1 MTTRQNSSIAI
12 VFILGLLAM
21 LMPLSIDMYLPALP
35 VISEQFGVPA
45 GSAQMTLSTYILGF
59 AVGQLLYGPMADSI
73 GRKPVILGG
82 TLVFAAAAVA
92 CALAQ
97 TIDQLIVMRFF
108 HGLAAA
114 AASVVINALMRDIYP
129 KEEFS
134 RMMSFVMLV
143 TTIAP
148 LLAPIV
154 GGWVLV
160 WLSWHYIFWILAVA
174 AILASVM
181 IFTLIK
187 ETLPV
192 ERRQP
197 FRLRTTLGNFA
208 SLFRHKRVLS
218 YMLASGFSFAGMFS
232 FLSAG
237 PFVYIEINHVSPQ
250 HFGYY
255 FALNIVFL
263 FVMTIIN
270 SRFVRRVGA
279 LNMFRTGLWIQ
290 FVMAGWMVF
299 SALFG
304 VGFWALIK
312 ETLPVER
319 RQPFRLRTT
328 LGNFASLFRHKRVLS
343 YMLAS
348 GFSFA
353 GMFSFLSAGPF
364 VYIEINHVSPQ
375 HFGYYFALNIVFLF
389 VMTIINSRFVRRV
402 GALNMFRTGL
412 WIQFVMAGWMVF
424 SALFGVGFWALV
436 VGVAAFVGC
445 VSMVSSNAMAVILDE
460 FPHMAGTASSLAGTF
475 RFGIGAIVG
484 ALLSLATFNSAWPM
498 IWSIAF
504 CATCSI
510 LFYLYASRAKKR

>member
-1 MTTRQNSSIAI
+1 MTTRPHSSFKI

-35 VISEQFGVPA
+35 VISAQFGVPA

-59 AVGQLLYGPMADSI
+59 ALGQLLYGPMADSL

-82 TLVFAAAAVA
+82 TLVFAGAAVA

-97 TIDQLIVMRFF
+97 TIDHLIFMRFL

-148 LLAPIV
+148 LVAPMA
-154 GGWVLV
+154 GGAVLV
-160 WLSWHYIFWILAVA
+160 WFSWHAIFWILALA
-174 AILASVM
+174 ALLASAM
-181 IFTLIK
+181 IFFFID
-187 ETLPV
+187 ETLPA
-192 ERRQP
+192 EHRQK
-197 FRLRTTLGNFA
+197 FHIRTTRGNCA

-237 PFVYIEINHVSPQ
+237 PFVYIELNHVSPQ

-263 FVMTIIN
+263 FVLTIIN

-279 LNMFRTGLWIQ
+279 LNMFRAGLWIQ
-290 FVMAGWMVF
+290 FVIAVWLVV
-299 SALFG
+299 SA
-304 VGFWALIK
+304 
-312 ETLPVER
+312 
-319 RQPFRLRTT
+319 
-328 LGNFASLFRHKRVLS
+328 
-343 YMLAS
+343 
-348 GFSFA
+348 
-353 GMFSFLSAGPF
+353 FL
-364 VYIEINHVSPQ
+364 
-375 HFGYYFALNIVFLF
+375 
-389 VMTIINSRFVRRV
+389 
-402 GALNMFRTGL
+402 
-412 WIQFVMAGWMVF
+412 
-424 SALFGVGFWALV
+424 GVGFWALV
-436 VGVAAFVGC
+436 IGVAAFVGC
-445 VSMVSSNAMAVILDE
+445 VSMISSNAMAVILDE

-484 ALLSLATFNSAWPM
+484 ALLSMATFTTAWPM
-498 IWSIAF
+498 LWAMAF
-504 CATCSI
+504 CATSSV
-510 LFYLYASRAKKR
+510 LFCLYASRPRKVAH

>member
-1 MTTRQNSSIAI
+1 MTTRPHSSFKI

-35 VISEQFGVPA
+35 VISAQFGVPA

-59 AVGQLLYGPMADSI
+59 AIGQLLYGPMADSL

-82 TLVFAAAAVA
+82 TLVFAGAAVA

-97 TIDQLIVMRFF
+97 TIDHLIFMRFL

-148 LLAPIV
+148 LVAPMA
-154 GGWVLV
+154 GGAVLV
-160 WLSWHYIFWILAVA
+160 WFSWHAIFWILALA
-174 AILASVM
+174 ALLASAM
-181 IFTLIK
+181 IFFFID
-187 ETLPV
+187 ETLPA
-192 ERRQP
+192 EHRQK
-197 FRLRTTLGNFA
+197 FHIRTTIGNFA

-237 PFVYIEINHVSPQ
+237 PFVYIELNHVSPQ

-263 FVMTIIN
+263 FVLTIIN

-279 LNMFRTGLWIQ
+279 LNMFRAGLWIQ
-290 FVMAGWMVF
+290 FVMAVWLVV
-299 SALFG
+299 SA
-304 VGFWALIK
+304 
-312 ETLPVER
+312 
-319 RQPFRLRTT
+319 
-328 LGNFASLFRHKRVLS
+328 
-343 YMLAS
+343 
-348 GFSFA
+348 
-353 GMFSFLSAGPF
+353 FL
-364 VYIEINHVSPQ
+364 
-375 HFGYYFALNIVFLF
+375 
-389 VMTIINSRFVRRV
+389 
-402 GALNMFRTGL
+402 
-412 WIQFVMAGWMVF
+412 
-424 SALFGVGFWALV
+424 GVGFWALV
-436 VGVAAFVGC
+436 IGVAAFVGC
-445 VSMVSSNAMAVILDE
+445 VSMISSNAMAVILDE

-484 ALLSLATFNSAWPM
+484 ALLSMATFTTAWPM
-498 IWSIAF
+498 LWAMAF
-504 CATCSI
+504 CATSSV
-510 LFYLYASRAKKR
+510 LFCLYASRPRKAAH

>member
-1 MTTRQNSSIAI
+1 MTTRPHSSFKI

-35 VISEQFGVPA
+35 VISAQFGVPA

-59 AVGQLLYGPMADSI
+59 AHGQLFYGPMADSL

-97 TIDQLIVMRFF
+97 TIDHLIIMRFF

-148 LLAPIV
+148 LVAPMA
-154 GGWVLV
+154 GGAVLV
-160 WLSWHYIFWILAVA
+160 WFSWHVIFWILALA
-174 AILASVM
+174 ALLASAM
-181 IFTLIK
+181 IFFFID

-192 ERRQP
+192 ERRQK
-197 FRLRTTLGNFA
+197 FHIRTTIGNFA

-237 PFVYIEINHVSPQ
+237 PFVYIELNHVSPQ

-263 FVMTIIN
+263 FIMTIIN

-279 LNMFRTGLWIQ
+279 LNMFRGGLWIQ
-290 FVMAGWMVF
+290 FVMAIWLVM
-299 SALFG
+299 SA
-304 VGFWALIK
+304 
-312 ETLPVER
+312 
-319 RQPFRLRTT
+319 
-328 LGNFASLFRHKRVLS
+328 
-343 YMLAS
+343 
-348 GFSFA
+348 
-353 GMFSFLSAGPF
+353 FL
-364 VYIEINHVSPQ
+364 
-375 HFGYYFALNIVFLF
+375 
-389 VMTIINSRFVRRV
+389 
-402 GALNMFRTGL
+402 
-412 WIQFVMAGWMVF
+412 
-424 SALFGVGFWALV
+424 GVGFWALV

-484 ALLSLATFNSAWPM
+484 ALLSMATFTTAWPM
-498 IWSIAF
+498 LWAMAF
-504 CATCSI
+504 CATSSI
-510 LFYLYASRAKKR
+510 LFYLYASRPRKAAH

>member
-1 MTTRQNSSIAI
+1 MTNRPHSSLSI
-12 VFILGLLAM
+12 VIILGLLAM

-35 VISEQFGVPA
+35 VIAGQFGVPA

-59 AVGQLLYGPMADSI
+59 ALGQLLYGPMEDSI

-82 TLVFAAAAVA
+82 TLIFAAAAVA

-97 TIDQLIVMRFF
+97 SIDQLITMRFF

-129 KEEFS
+129 REEFS

-148 LLAPIV
+148 LLAPMI
-154 GGWVLV
+154 GGAVLV
-160 WLSWHYIFWILAVA
+160 WFSWHMIFWILAVA
-174 AILASVM
+174 GLLVSVM
-181 IFTLIK
+181 IAFFIH
-187 ETLPV
+187 ETLPP

-197 FRLRTTLGNFA
+197 FHLRTTVGNFA

-250 HFGYY
+250 DFGYY

-263 FVMTIIN
+263 FLMTIIN
-270 SRFVRRVGA
+270 GRFVRRVGA
-279 LNMFRTGLWIQ
+279 LKMFRGGLWVQ
-290 FVMAGWMVF
+290 FVMALWMVIT
-299 SALFG
+299 ALLG
-304 VGFWALIK
+304 VGFW
-312 ETLPVER
+312 
-319 RQPFRLRTT
+319 
-328 LGNFASLFRHKRVLS
+328 S
-343 YMLAS
+343 
-348 GFSFA
+348 
-353 GMFSFLSAGPF
+353 
-364 VYIEINHVSPQ
+364 
-375 HFGYYFALNIVFLF
+375 
-389 VMTIINSRFVRRV
+389 
-402 GALNMFRTGL
+402 
-412 WIQFVMAGWMVF
+412 
-424 SALFGVGFWALV
+424 LV

-445 VSMVSSNAMAVILDE
+445 VSLVSSNAMAVILDE

-484 ALLSLATFNSAWPM
+484 TLLSMSAFNSAWPM
-498 IWSIAF
+498 IWSITF
-504 CATCSI
+504 CATSSI
-510 LFYLYASRAKKR
+510 LFYLYASRGKKQA

>member
-1 MTTRQNSSIAI
+1 MTTRQHSSLRI

-35 VISEQFGVPA
+35 VIAQQFGVPA

-59 AVGQLLYGPMADSI
+59 ALGQLLYGPMADSI

-82 TLVFAAAAVA
+82 TLIFAAAASA
-92 CALAQ
+92 CALTQ
-97 TIDQLIVMRFF
+97 SIDQLITLRFF

-143 TTIAP
+143 TTVAP
-148 LLAPIV
+148 LLAPMI
-154 GGWVLV
+154 GGAVLV
-160 WLSWHYIFWILAVA
+160 WLSWHAIFWILAIA
-174 AILASVM
+174 ALLASLM
-181 IFTLIK
+181 IFFFIS

-197 FRLRTTLGNFA
+197 FHIRTTLGNFA
-208 SLFRHKRVLS
+208 TLFRHKRVLS

-237 PFVYIEINHVSPQ
+237 PFVYIELNHVLPQ
-250 HFGYY
+250 NFGYY

-263 FVMTIIN
+263 FIMTIIN
-270 SRFVRRVGA
+270 GRFVRRVGA
-279 LNMFRTGLWIQ
+279 LRMFRAGLWIQ
-290 FVMAGWMVF
+290 FVMALWMV
-299 SALFG
+299 
-304 VGFWALIK
+304 
-312 ETLPVER
+312 
-319 RQPFRLRTT
+319 
-328 LGNFASLFRHKRVLS
+328 
-343 YMLAS
+343 
-348 GFSFA
+348 
-353 GMFSFLSAGPF
+353 LSAAF
-364 VYIEINHVSPQ
+364 D
-375 HFGYYFALNIVFLF
+375 
-389 VMTIINSRFVRRV
+389 
-402 GALNMFRTGL
+402 
-412 WIQFVMAGWMVF
+412 
-424 SALFGVGFWALV
+424 VGFWALV

-445 VSMVSSNAMAVILDE
+445 VSLVASNAMAVILDE

-504 CATCSI
+504 CATSSI
-510 LFYLYASRAKKR
+510 LFYLYASRPKRG

>member
-1 MTTRQNSSIAI
+1 MTTRPHSSFKI

-35 VISEQFGVPA
+35 VISAQFGVPA

-59 AVGQLLYGPMADSI
+59 ALGQLLYGPMADSL

-82 TLVFAAAAVA
+82 TLVFAGAAVA

-97 TIDQLIVMRFF
+97 TIDHLIFMRFL

-148 LLAPIV
+148 LVSPMA
-154 GGWVLV
+154 GGAVLV
-160 WLSWHYIFWILAVA
+160 WFSWHAIFWILALA
-174 AILASVM
+174 ALLASAM
-181 IFTLIK
+181 IFFFID
-187 ETLPV
+187 ETLPA
-192 ERRQP
+192 EHRQK
-197 FRLRTTLGNFA
+197 FHIRTTIGNFA

-237 PFVYIEINHVSPQ
+237 PFVYIELNHVSPQ

-263 FVMTIIN
+263 FVLTIIN

-279 LNMFRTGLWIQ
+279 LNMFRAGLWIQ
-290 FVMAGWMVF
+290 FVMAVWLVV
-299 SALFG
+299 SA
-304 VGFWALIK
+304 
-312 ETLPVER
+312 
-319 RQPFRLRTT
+319 
-328 LGNFASLFRHKRVLS
+328 
-343 YMLAS
+343 
-348 GFSFA
+348 
-353 GMFSFLSAGPF
+353 FL
-364 VYIEINHVSPQ
+364 
-375 HFGYYFALNIVFLF
+375 
-389 VMTIINSRFVRRV
+389 
-402 GALNMFRTGL
+402 
-412 WIQFVMAGWMVF
+412 
-424 SALFGVGFWALV
+424 GVGFWALV
-436 VGVAAFVGC
+436 IGVAAFVGC
-445 VSMVSSNAMAVILDE
+445 VSMISSNAMAVILDE

-484 ALLSLATFNSAWPM
+484 ALLSMATFTTAWPM
-498 IWSIAF
+498 LWAMAF
-504 CATCSI
+504 CATSSV
-510 LFYLYASRAKKR
+510 LFCLYASRPRKAAH

>member
-1 MTTRQNSSIAI
+1 MTTRPHSSFKI

-35 VISEQFGVPA
+35 VISAQFGVPA

-59 AVGQLLYGPMADSI
+59 ALGQLFYGPMADSL

-82 TLVFAAAAVA
+82 TLIFAAAAVA

-97 TIDQLIVMRFF
+97 SIDQLIVMRFF

-114 AASVVINALMRDIYP
+114 AASVVINALMRDVYP

-148 LLAPIV
+148 LVAPMV
-154 GGWVLV
+154 GGAVLV
-160 WLSWHYIFWILAVA
+160 WFSWHAIFWILAIA
-174 AILASVM
+174 ALLASVM
-181 IFTLIK
+181 IFVFID

-192 ERRQP
+192 ERRQK
-197 FRLRTTLGNFA
+197 FHIRTTLGNFA

-237 PFVYIEINHVSPQ
+237 PFVYIELNHVSPQ

-255 FALNIVFL
+255 FALNVVFI
-263 FVMTIIN
+263 FVLTMIN

-279 LNMFRTGLWIQ
+279 LNMFRIGLWIQ
-290 FVMAGWMVF
+290 FVMAVWMVVTAF
-299 SALFG
+299 FD
-304 VGFWALIK
+304 VGFW
-312 ETLPVER
+312 TLVI
-319 RQPFRLRTT
+319 
-328 LGNFASLFRHKRVLS
+328 G
-343 YMLAS
+343 
-348 GFSFA
+348 
-353 GMFSFLSAGPF
+353 
-364 VYIEINHVSPQ
+364 I
-375 HFGYYFALNIVFLF
+375 
-389 VMTIINSRFVRRV
+389 
-402 GALNMFRTGL
+402 
-412 WIQFVMAGWMVF
+412 
-424 SALFGVGFWALV
+424 
-436 VGVAAFVGC
+436 AAFVGC
-445 VSMVSSNAMAVILDE
+445 ISIVSSNAMAVILDE

-484 ALLSLATFNSAWPM
+484 ALLSLATFTTAWPM
-498 IWSIAF
+498 LWSIAL

-510 LFYLYASRAKKR
+510 LFCLYASRPRKAVK

>member
-1 MTTRQNSSIAI
+1 
-12 VFILGLLAM
+12 M

-35 VISEQFGVPA
+35 VISAQFGVPA

-59 AVGQLLYGPMADSI
+59 ALGQLLYGPMADSL

-82 TLVFAAAAVA
+82 TLVFAGAAVA

-97 TIDQLIVMRFF
+97 TIDHLIFMRFL

-148 LLAPIV
+148 LVAPMA
-154 GGWVLV
+154 GGAVLV
-160 WLSWHYIFWILAVA
+160 WFSWHAIFWILALA
-174 AILASVM
+174 ALLASAM
-181 IFTLIK
+181 IFFFID
-187 ETLPV
+187 ETLPA
-192 ERRQP
+192 EHRQK
-197 FRLRTTLGNFA
+197 FHIRTTIGNFA

-237 PFVYIEINHVSPQ
+237 PFVYIELNHVSPQ

-263 FVMTIIN
+263 FVLTIIN

-279 LNMFRTGLWIQ
+279 LNMFRAGLWIQ
-290 FVMAGWMVF
+290 FVMAVWLVV
-299 SALFG
+299 SA
-304 VGFWALIK
+304 
-312 ETLPVER
+312 
-319 RQPFRLRTT
+319 
-328 LGNFASLFRHKRVLS
+328 
-343 YMLAS
+343 
-348 GFSFA
+348 
-353 GMFSFLSAGPF
+353 FL
-364 VYIEINHVSPQ
+364 
-375 HFGYYFALNIVFLF
+375 
-389 VMTIINSRFVRRV
+389 
-402 GALNMFRTGL
+402 
-412 WIQFVMAGWMVF
+412 
-424 SALFGVGFWALV
+424 GVGFWALV
-436 VGVAAFVGC
+436 IGVAAFVGC
-445 VSMVSSNAMAVILDE
+445 VSMISSNAMAVILDE

-484 ALLSLATFNSAWPM
+484 ALLSMATFTTAWPM
-498 IWSIAF
+498 LWAMAF
-504 CATCSI
+504 CATSSV
-510 LFYLYASRAKKR
+510 LFCLYASRPRKAAH

>member
-1 MTTRQNSSIAI
+1 VTTRQHSSLRI

-35 VISEQFGVPA
+35 VIAQQFAVPA

-59 AVGQLLYGPMADSI
+59 ALGQLLYGPMADSI

-82 TLVFAAAAVA
+82 TLIFAAAAGA

-97 TIDQLIVMRFF
+97 SIDQLITLRFF

-143 TTIAP
+143 TTVAP
-148 LLAPIV
+148 LLAPMI
-154 GGWVLV
+154 GGAVLV
-160 WLSWHYIFWILAVA
+160 WLSWHAIFWILAIA
-174 AILASVM
+174 ALLASLM
-181 IFTLIK
+181 IFFFIS

-197 FRLRTTLGNFA
+197 FHIRTTLGNFA
-208 SLFRHKRVLS
+208 TLFRHKRVLS

-237 PFVYIEINHVSPQ
+237 PFVYIELNHVLPQ
-250 HFGYY
+250 NFGYY

-270 SRFVRRVGA
+270 GRFVRRVGA
-279 LNMFRTGLWIQ
+279 LRMFRAGLWIQ
-290 FVMAGWMVF
+290 FVMALWMV
-299 SALFG
+299 
-304 VGFWALIK
+304 
-312 ETLPVER
+312 
-319 RQPFRLRTT
+319 
-328 LGNFASLFRHKRVLS
+328 
-343 YMLAS
+343 
-348 GFSFA
+348 
-353 GMFSFLSAGPF
+353 LSAAF
-364 VYIEINHVSPQ
+364 D
-375 HFGYYFALNIVFLF
+375 
-389 VMTIINSRFVRRV
+389 
-402 GALNMFRTGL
+402 
-412 WIQFVMAGWMVF
+412 
-424 SALFGVGFWALV
+424 VGFWALV

-445 VSMVSSNAMAVILDE
+445 VSLVASNAMAVILDE

-484 ALLSLATFNSAWPM
+484 ALLSLATFTSAWPM

-504 CATCSI
+504 CATSSI
-510 LFYLYASRAKKR
+510 LFYLYASRPKRG

>member
-1 MTTRQNSSIAI
+1 VTTRPHSSFKI

-35 VISEQFGVPA
+35 VISAQFDVPA

-59 AVGQLLYGPMADSI
+59 ALGQLFYGPMADSL

-97 TIDQLIVMRFF
+97 TIDHLIIMRFF

-148 LLAPIV
+148 LVAPMA
-154 GGWVLV
+154 GGAVLV
-160 WLSWHYIFWILAVA
+160 WFSWHVIFWILALA
-174 AILASVM
+174 ALLASAM
-181 IFTLIK
+181 IFFFID

-192 ERRQP
+192 ERRQK
-197 FRLRTTLGNFA
+197 FHIRTTIGNFA

-237 PFVYIEINHVSPQ
+237 PFVYIELNHVSPQ

-263 FVMTIIN
+263 FIMTIIN

-279 LNMFRTGLWIQ
+279 LNMFRAGLWIQ
-290 FVMAGWMVF
+290 FVMAIWLVV
-299 SALFG
+299 SA
-304 VGFWALIK
+304 
-312 ETLPVER
+312 
-319 RQPFRLRTT
+319 
-328 LGNFASLFRHKRVLS
+328 
-343 YMLAS
+343 
-348 GFSFA
+348 
-353 GMFSFLSAGPF
+353 FL
-364 VYIEINHVSPQ
+364 
-375 HFGYYFALNIVFLF
+375 
-389 VMTIINSRFVRRV
+389 
-402 GALNMFRTGL
+402 
-412 WIQFVMAGWMVF
+412 
-424 SALFGVGFWALV
+424 GVGFWALV

-445 VSMVSSNAMAVILDE
+445 VSMVSSNGMAVILDE

-484 ALLSLATFNSAWPM
+484 ALLSMATFTTAWPM
-498 IWSIAF
+498 LWAMAF
-504 CATCSI
+504 CATSSI
-510 LFYLYASRAKKR
+510 LFYLYASRPRKAAH

>member
-1 MTTRQNSSIAI
+1 MTTRQHSSLRI

-35 VISEQFGVPA
+35 VIAQQFGVPA

-59 AVGQLLYGPMADSI
+59 ALGQLLYGPMADSI

-82 TLVFAAAAVA
+82 TLIFAAAAGA

-97 TIDQLIVMRFF
+97 SIDQLITLRFF

-143 TTIAP
+143 TTVAP
-148 LLAPIV
+148 LLAPMI
-154 GGWVLV
+154 GGAVLV
-160 WLSWHYIFWILAVA
+160 WLSWHAIFWILAIA
-174 AILASVM
+174 ALLASLM
-181 IFTLIK
+181 IFFFIS

-197 FRLRTTLGNFA
+197 FHIRTTLGNFA
-208 SLFRHKRVLS
+208 TLFRHKRVLS
-218 YMLASGFSFAGMFS
+218 YILASGFSFAGMFS

-237 PFVYIEINHVSPQ
+237 PFVYIELNHVLPQ
-250 HFGYY
+250 NFGYY

-263 FVMTIIN
+263 FIMTIIN
-270 SRFVRRVGA
+270 GRFVRRVGA
-279 LNMFRTGLWIQ
+279 LRMFRAGLWIQ
-290 FVMAGWMVF
+290 FVMALWMV
-299 SALFG
+299 
-304 VGFWALIK
+304 
-312 ETLPVER
+312 
-319 RQPFRLRTT
+319 
-328 LGNFASLFRHKRVLS
+328 
-343 YMLAS
+343 
-348 GFSFA
+348 
-353 GMFSFLSAGPF
+353 LSAAF
-364 VYIEINHVSPQ
+364 D
-375 HFGYYFALNIVFLF
+375 
-389 VMTIINSRFVRRV
+389 
-402 GALNMFRTGL
+402 
-412 WIQFVMAGWMVF
+412 
-424 SALFGVGFWALV
+424 VGFWALV

-445 VSMVSSNAMAVILDE
+445 VSLVASNAMAVILDE
-460 FPHMAGTASSLAGTF
+460 FPHMAGSASSLAGTF

-504 CATCSI
+504 CATSSI
-510 LFYLYASRAKKR
+510 LFYLYASRPKRG

>member
-1 MTTRQNSSIAI
+1 VTTRPHSSYSI

-45 GSAQMTLSTYILGF
+45 GSTQMTLSTYILGF

-82 TLVFAAAAVA
+82 TLVFAGAAMA
-92 CALAQ
+92 CALSQ

-143 TTIAP
+143 TTVAP
-148 LLAPIV
+148 LVAPMV
-154 GGWVLV
+154 GGAVLV
-160 WLSWHYIFWILAVA
+160 WFSWHAIFWILALA
-174 AILASVM
+174 ALLASAM
-181 IFTLIK
+181 IFFFIK

-192 ERRQP
+192 ERRQK
-197 FRLRTTLGNFA
+197 FHIRTTLGNFA

-237 PFVYIEINHVSPQ
+237 PFVYIELNHVSPQ

-255 FALNIVFL
+255 FALNVVFI
-263 FVMTIIN
+263 FVLTMIN

-279 LNMFRTGLWIQ
+279 LNMFRIGLWIQ
-290 FVMAGWMVF
+290 FVMAVWMVVT
-299 SALFG
+299 A
-304 VGFWALIK
+304 
-312 ETLPVER
+312 
-319 RQPFRLRTT
+319 
-328 LGNFASLFRHKRVLS
+328 
-343 YMLAS
+343 
-348 GFSFA
+348 
-353 GMFSFLSAGPF
+353 
-364 VYIEINHVSPQ
+364 
-375 HFGYYFALNIVFLF
+375 YFD
-389 VMTIINSRFVRRV
+389 
-402 GALNMFRTGL
+402 
-412 WIQFVMAGWMVF
+412 
-424 SALFGVGFWALV
+424 VGFWALV
-436 VGVAAFVGC
+436 FGIAAFVGC
-445 VSMVSSNAMAVILDE
+445 ISMVSSNAMAVILDE

-484 ALLSLATFNSAWPM
+484 ALLSLATFTSAWPM
-498 IWSIAF
+498 LWSIAL
-504 CATCSI
+504 CATGSI
-510 LFYLYASRAKKR
+510 LFCLYASRPKKSVS

>member
-1 MTTRQNSSIAI
+1 MTTRPHSSFKI

-35 VISEQFGVPA
+35 VISAQFGVPA

-59 AVGQLLYGPMADSI
+59 ALGQLFYGPMADSF

-82 TLVFAAAAVA
+82 TLIFAGAAVA
-92 CALAQ
+92 CAQAQ

-148 LLAPIV
+148 LVAPMA
-154 GGWVLV
+154 GGAVLV
-160 WLSWHYIFWILAVA
+160 WFSWHVIFWILALA
-174 AILASVM
+174 ALLASAM
-181 IFTLIK
+181 IFFFID
-187 ETLPV
+187 ETLPA
-192 ERRQP
+192 ERRQK
-197 FRLRTTLGNFA
+197 FHIRTTMGNFA

-237 PFVYIEINHVSPQ
+237 PFVYIELNHVSPQ

-263 FVMTIIN
+263 FIMTIIN

-279 LNMFRTGLWIQ
+279 LNMFRAGLWIQ
-290 FVMAGWMVF
+290 FVMAVW
-299 SALFG
+299 L
-304 VGFWALIK
+304 
-312 ETLPVER
+312 
-319 RQPFRLRTT
+319 
-328 LGNFASLFRHKRVLS
+328 VLS
-343 YMLAS
+343 A
-348 GFSFA
+348 F
-353 GMFSFLSAGPF
+353 
-364 VYIEINHVSPQ
+364 
-375 HFGYYFALNIVFLF
+375 
-389 VMTIINSRFVRRV
+389 T
-402 GALNMFRTGL
+402 
-412 WIQFVMAGWMVF
+412 
-424 SALFGVGFWALV
+424 GVGFWALV

-484 ALLSLATFNSAWPM
+484 ALLSMATFNTAWPM
-498 IWSIAF
+498 LWAMAF
-504 CATCSI
+504 CATSSI
-510 LFYLYASRAKKR
+510 LFYLYASRPRKAAS

>member
-1 MTTRQNSSIAI
+1 MTTRPHSSFKI

-35 VISEQFGVPA
+35 VISAQFGVPA

-59 AVGQLLYGPMADSI
+59 ALGQLFYGPMADSL

-82 TLVFAAAAVA
+82 TLIFAAAAVA

-97 TIDQLIVMRFF
+97 SIDQLIVMRLF

-148 LLAPIV
+148 LVAPMA
-154 GGWVLV
+154 GGAVLV
-160 WLSWHYIFWILAVA
+160 WFSWHAIFWILSLA
-174 AILASVM
+174 ALLASAM
-181 IFTLIK
+181 IFFFID
-187 ETLPV
+187 ETLTV
-192 ERRQP
+192 ERRQK
-197 FRLRTTLGNFA
+197 FHIRTTMGNFA

-237 PFVYIEINHVSPQ
+237 PFVYIELNHVSPQ

-263 FVMTIIN
+263 FIMTIIN
-270 SRFVRRVGA
+270 SRFVRRIGA
-279 LNMFRTGLWIQ
+279 LNMFRAGLWIQ
-290 FVMAGWMVF
+290 FVMAIWLVV
-299 SALFG
+299 SAF
-304 VGFWALIK
+304 
-312 ETLPVER
+312 
-319 RQPFRLRTT
+319 
-328 LGNFASLFRHKRVLS
+328 
-343 YMLAS
+343 
-348 GFSFA
+348 
-353 GMFSFLSAGPF
+353 
-364 VYIEINHVSPQ
+364 
-375 HFGYYFALNIVFLF
+375 
-389 VMTIINSRFVRRV
+389 
-402 GALNMFRTGL
+402 
-412 WIQFVMAGWMVF
+412 
-424 SALFGVGFWALV
+424 FGVGFWALV

-445 VSMVSSNAMAVILDE
+445 VSMISSNAMAVILDE

-475 RFGIGAIVG
+475 RFGIGAVVG
-484 ALLSLATFNSAWPM
+484 ALLSMATFNTAWPM
-498 IWSIAF
+498 LWAMAF
-504 CATCSI
+504 CATSSI
-510 LFYLYASRAKKR
+510 LFCLYASRPRKAAH

>member
-1 MTTRQNSSIAI
+1 MTTRQHSSLGI

-35 VISEQFGVPA
+35 VISAQFGVPA

-59 AVGQLLYGPMADSI
+59 ALGQLLYGPMADSI

-82 TLVFAAAAVA
+82 TLVFAGAAVA
-92 CALAQ
+92 CALSQ
-97 TIDQLIVMRFF
+97 TIDHLIVMRFF

-148 LLAPIV
+148 LVAPIV
-154 GGWVLV
+154 GGAVLV
-160 WLSWHYIFWILAVA
+160 WFSWHAIFWILAIA
-174 AILASVM
+174 ALLASTM
-181 IFTLIK
+181 IYFFIN
-187 ETLPV
+187 ETLPP
-192 ERRQP
+192 ERRQK
-197 FRLRTTLGNFA
+197 FHIRTTMGNFA

-237 PFVYIEINHVSPQ
+237 PFVYIELNHVSPQ

-263 FVMTIIN
+263 FIMTIIN

-279 LNMFRTGLWIQ
+279 INMFRAGLWIQ
-290 FVMAGWMVF
+290 FAMAMWMVIT
-299 SALFG
+299 ALLG
-304 VGFWALIK
+304 AGFW
-312 ETLPVER
+312 
-319 RQPFRLRTT
+319 
-328 LGNFASLFRHKRVLS
+328 S
-343 YMLAS
+343 
-348 GFSFA
+348 
-353 GMFSFLSAGPF
+353 
-364 VYIEINHVSPQ
+364 
-375 HFGYYFALNIVFLF
+375 
-389 VMTIINSRFVRRV
+389 
-402 GALNMFRTGL
+402 
-412 WIQFVMAGWMVF
+412 
-424 SALFGVGFWALV
+424 LV

-475 RFGIGAIVG
+475 RFGIGALVA
-484 ALLSLATFNSAWPM
+484 ALLSMATFTTAWPM
-498 IWSIAF
+498 LISIAF
-504 CATCSI
+504 CATSSV
-510 LFYLYASRAKKR
+510 LFYFYASRPRKTSH

>member
-1 MTTRQNSSIAI
+1 MTTRPHSSFKI

-35 VISEQFGVPA
+35 VISAQFGVPA

-59 AVGQLLYGPMADSI
+59 ALGQLFYGPMADSF

-82 TLVFAAAAVA
+82 TLIFAGAAVA
-92 CALAQ
+92 CAQAQ
-97 TIDQLIVMRFF
+97 TIDQLIFMRFF

-148 LLAPIV
+148 LVAPMA
-154 GGWVLV
+154 GGAVLV
-160 WLSWHYIFWILAVA
+160 WFSWHVIFWILALA
-174 AILASVM
+174 ALLASAM
-181 IFTLIK
+181 IFFFID
-187 ETLPV
+187 ETLPA
-192 ERRQP
+192 ERRQK
-197 FRLRTTLGNFA
+197 FHIRTTMGNFA

-237 PFVYIEINHVSPQ
+237 PFVYIELNHVSPQ

-263 FVMTIIN
+263 FIMTIIN

-279 LNMFRTGLWIQ
+279 LNMFRAGLWIQ
-290 FVMAGWMVF
+290 FVMAIW
-299 SALFG
+299 L
-304 VGFWALIK
+304 
-312 ETLPVER
+312 
-319 RQPFRLRTT
+319 
-328 LGNFASLFRHKRVLS
+328 VLS
-343 YMLAS
+343 A
-348 GFSFA
+348 F
-353 GMFSFLSAGPF
+353 
-364 VYIEINHVSPQ
+364 
-375 HFGYYFALNIVFLF
+375 
-389 VMTIINSRFVRRV
+389 T
-402 GALNMFRTGL
+402 
-412 WIQFVMAGWMVF
+412 
-424 SALFGVGFWALV
+424 GVGFWALV

-484 ALLSLATFNSAWPM
+484 ALLSMATFNTAWPM
-498 IWSIAF
+498 LWAMAF
-504 CATCSI
+504 CATSSI
-510 LFYLYASRAKKR
+510 LFYLYASRPRKVAS

>member
-1 MTTRQNSSIAI
+1 MTTRPHSSFKI

-35 VISEQFGVPA
+35 VISAQFGVPA

-59 AVGQLLYGPMADSI
+59 ALGQLFYGPMADSL

-97 TIDQLIVMRFF
+97 TIDHLIIMRFF

-148 LLAPIV
+148 LVAPMA
-154 GGWVLV
+154 GGAVLV
-160 WLSWHYIFWILAVA
+160 WFSWHVIFWILALA
-174 AILASVM
+174 ALLASAM
-181 IFTLIK
+181 IFFFID

-192 ERRQP
+192 ERRQK
-197 FRLRTTLGNFA
+197 FHIRTTIGNFA

-237 PFVYIEINHVSPQ
+237 PFVYIELNHVSPQ

-263 FVMTIIN
+263 FVLTIIN

-279 LNMFRTGLWIQ
+279 LNMFRAGLWIQ
-290 FVMAGWMVF
+290 FVMAVWLVV
-299 SALFG
+299 SA
-304 VGFWALIK
+304 
-312 ETLPVER
+312 
-319 RQPFRLRTT
+319 
-328 LGNFASLFRHKRVLS
+328 
-343 YMLAS
+343 
-348 GFSFA
+348 
-353 GMFSFLSAGPF
+353 FL
-364 VYIEINHVSPQ
+364 
-375 HFGYYFALNIVFLF
+375 
-389 VMTIINSRFVRRV
+389 
-402 GALNMFRTGL
+402 
-412 WIQFVMAGWMVF
+412 
-424 SALFGVGFWALV
+424 GVGFWALV

-484 ALLSLATFNSAWPM
+484 ALLSMATFTTAWPM
-498 IWSIAF
+498 LWAMAF
-504 CATCSI
+504 CATSSI
-510 LFYLYASRAKKR
+510 LFYLYASRPRKAAH

>member
-1 MTTRQNSSIAI
+1 VTTRPHSSFKI

-35 VISEQFGVPA
+35 VISAQFGVPA

-59 AVGQLLYGPMADSI
+59 ALGQLFYGPMADSF

-82 TLVFAAAAVA
+82 TLIFAGAAVA
-92 CALAQ
+92 CAQAQ

-148 LLAPIV
+148 LVAPMA
-154 GGWVLV
+154 GGAVLV
-160 WLSWHYIFWILAVA
+160 WFSWHVIFWILALA
-174 AILASVM
+174 ALLASAM
-181 IFTLIK
+181 IFFFID
-187 ETLPV
+187 ETLPA
-192 ERRQP
+192 ERRQK
-197 FRLRTTLGNFA
+197 FHIRTTMGNFA

-237 PFVYIEINHVSPQ
+237 PFVYIELNHVSPQ

-263 FVMTIIN
+263 FIMTIIN

-279 LNMFRTGLWIQ
+279 LNMFRAGLWIQ
-290 FVMAGWMVF
+290 FVMAIW
-299 SALFG
+299 L
-304 VGFWALIK
+304 
-312 ETLPVER
+312 
-319 RQPFRLRTT
+319 
-328 LGNFASLFRHKRVLS
+328 VLS
-343 YMLAS
+343 A
-348 GFSFA
+348 F
-353 GMFSFLSAGPF
+353 
-364 VYIEINHVSPQ
+364 
-375 HFGYYFALNIVFLF
+375 
-389 VMTIINSRFVRRV
+389 T
-402 GALNMFRTGL
+402 
-412 WIQFVMAGWMVF
+412 
-424 SALFGVGFWALV
+424 GVGFWALV

-460 FPHMAGTASSLAGTF
+460 FHIWQAPPRRWPEHSALASAPSSGRYCRWPRLIRPGRCCGRW
-475 RFGIGAIVG
+475 RFAQPAPFFSISTPVG
-484 ALLSLATFNSAWPM
+484 RERWPANAQ
-498 IWSIAF
+498 IRPSQGLF
-504 CATCSI
+504 C
-510 LFYLYASRAKKR
+510 

>member
-1 MTTRQNSSIAI
+1 MTTRPHSSFKI

-35 VISEQFGVPA
+35 VISAQFGVPA

-59 AVGQLLYGPMADSI
+59 ALGQLFYGPMADSL

-82 TLVFAAAAVA
+82 TLIFAAAAVA

-97 TIDQLIVMRFF
+97 SIDQLIVMRFF

-114 AASVVINALMRDIYP
+114 AASVVINALMRDVYP

-148 LLAPIV
+148 LVAPMV
-154 GGWVLV
+154 GGAVLV
-160 WLSWHYIFWILAVA
+160 WFSWHAIFWILAIA
-174 AILASVM
+174 ALLASVM
-181 IFTLIK
+181 IFVFID

-192 ERRQP
+192 ERRQK
-197 FRLRTTLGNFA
+197 FHIRTTLGNFA

-237 PFVYIEINHVSPQ
+237 PFVYIELNHVSPQ

-279 LNMFRTGLWIQ
+279 LNMFRAGLWIQ
-290 FVMAGWMVF
+290 FVMAIWLVL
-299 SALFG
+299 SAL
-304 VGFWALIK
+304 L
-312 ETLPVER
+312 
-319 RQPFRLRTT
+319 
-328 LGNFASLFRHKRVLS
+328 
-343 YMLAS
+343 
-348 GFSFA
+348 
-353 GMFSFLSAGPF
+353 
-364 VYIEINHVSPQ
+364 
-375 HFGYYFALNIVFLF
+375 
-389 VMTIINSRFVRRV
+389 
-402 GALNMFRTGL
+402 
-412 WIQFVMAGWMVF
+412 
-424 SALFGVGFWALV
+424 GVGFWALV

-445 VSMVSSNAMAVILDE
+445 VSMISSNAMAVILDE

-484 ALLSLATFNSAWPM
+484 ALLSMATFTTAWPM
-498 IWSIAF
+498 LWAMAF
-504 CATCSI
+504 CATSSV
-510 LFYLYASRAKKR
+510 LFCLYASRPRKVAH

>member
-1 MTTRQNSSIAI
+1 MTTRPHSSFKI

-35 VISEQFGVPA
+35 VISAQFGVPA

-59 AVGQLLYGPMADSI
+59 ALGQLFYGPMADSL

-97 TIDQLIVMRFF
+97 TIDHLIIMRFF

-148 LLAPIV
+148 LVAPMA
-154 GGWVLV
+154 GGVVLM
-160 WLSWHYIFWILAVA
+160 WFSWHVIFWILALA
-174 AILASVM
+174 ALLASAM
-181 IFTLIK
+181 IFFFID

-192 ERRQP
+192 ERRQK
-197 FRLRTTLGNFA
+197 FHIRTTIGNFA

-237 PFVYIEINHVSPQ
+237 PFVYIELNHVSPQ

-263 FVMTIIN
+263 FIMTIIN

-279 LNMFRTGLWIQ
+279 LNMFRAGLWIQ
-290 FVMAGWMVF
+290 FVMAIWLVV
-299 SALFG
+299 SA
-304 VGFWALIK
+304 
-312 ETLPVER
+312 
-319 RQPFRLRTT
+319 
-328 LGNFASLFRHKRVLS
+328 
-343 YMLAS
+343 
-348 GFSFA
+348 
-353 GMFSFLSAGPF
+353 FL
-364 VYIEINHVSPQ
+364 
-375 HFGYYFALNIVFLF
+375 
-389 VMTIINSRFVRRV
+389 
-402 GALNMFRTGL
+402 
-412 WIQFVMAGWMVF
+412 
-424 SALFGVGFWALV
+424 GVGFWALV

-484 ALLSLATFNSAWPM
+484 ALLSMATFTTAWPM
-498 IWSIAF
+498 LWAMAF
-504 CATCSI
+504 CATSSI
-510 LFYLYASRAKKR
+510 LFYLYASRPRKAAH

>member
-1 MTTRQNSSIAI
+1 MTIRPHSSFKI

-35 VISEQFGVPA
+35 VISAQFGVPA

-59 AVGQLLYGPMADSI
+59 ALGQLFYGPMADSL

-97 TIDQLIVMRFF
+97 TIDHLIIMRFF

-148 LLAPIV
+148 LVAPMA
-154 GGWVLV
+154 GGAVLV
-160 WLSWHYIFWILAVA
+160 WFSWHVIFWILALA
-174 AILASVM
+174 ALLASAM
-181 IFTLIK
+181 IFFFID

-192 ERRQP
+192 ERRQK
-197 FRLRTTLGNFA
+197 FHIRTTIGNFA

-237 PFVYIEINHVSPQ
+237 PFVYIELNHVSPQ

-263 FVMTIIN
+263 FIMTIIN

-279 LNMFRTGLWIQ
+279 LNMFRAGLWIQ
-290 FVMAGWMVF
+290 FVMAIWLVV
-299 SALFG
+299 SA
-304 VGFWALIK
+304 
-312 ETLPVER
+312 
-319 RQPFRLRTT
+319 
-328 LGNFASLFRHKRVLS
+328 
-343 YMLAS
+343 
-348 GFSFA
+348 
-353 GMFSFLSAGPF
+353 FL
-364 VYIEINHVSPQ
+364 
-375 HFGYYFALNIVFLF
+375 
-389 VMTIINSRFVRRV
+389 
-402 GALNMFRTGL
+402 
-412 WIQFVMAGWMVF
+412 
-424 SALFGVGFWALV
+424 GVGFWALV

-484 ALLSLATFNSAWPM
+484 ALLSMAIFTTAWPM
-498 IWSIAF
+498 LWAMAF
-504 CATCSI
+504 CATSSI
-510 LFYLYASRAKKR
+510 LFYLYASRPRKAAH